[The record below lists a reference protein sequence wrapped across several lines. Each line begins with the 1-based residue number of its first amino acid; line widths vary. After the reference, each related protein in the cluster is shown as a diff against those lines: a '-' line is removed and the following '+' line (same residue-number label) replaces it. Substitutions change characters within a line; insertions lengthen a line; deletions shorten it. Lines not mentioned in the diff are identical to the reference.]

1 MAARCALILVLFIF
15 GAAPLAA
22 QSVVRLG
29 PLVGLYK
36 GRDADGYR
44 VIGGAA
50 LRFRLSDMIG
60 IEGSINYRKE
70 EYNHESVG
78 VQSLPLMVTGLLYPV
93 PFVYGAVGAGWYTTS
108 VSYHAPPGTTA
119 SLISV
124 SRGTQQQ
131 FGWHCG
137 GGVELRAFSFVT
149 LVGDIRYVM
158 LNDNFRSSPGN
169 NSVISSS
176 PVMTA
181 VLLFDL

>member
-1 MAARCALILVLFIF
+1 MAARCALILVLFTF
-15 GAAPLAA
+15 GAAPVLA
-22 QSVVRLG
+22 QSVARLG

-70 EYNHESVG
+70 EYNHESVD
-78 VQSLPLMVTGLLYPV
+78 VQSWPLMVTGLLYPI
-93 PFVYGAVGAGWYTTS
+93 PFVYGAVGAGWYNIVVSYHVPPGTPVSLTS
-108 VSYHAPPGTTA
+108 VSGETK
-119 SLISV
+119 
-124 SRGTQQQ
+124 QQ

-137 GGVELRAFSFVT
+137 GGVELKVFSFVT

-158 LNDNFRSSPGN
+158 LNYNFRSSPGSN
-169 NSVISSS
+169 AVISSS